1 MSFATLP
8 PELLDAIFEPLSKPT
23 LAALATT
30 CSSFTACADRHLYRR
45 LSLSSHARNLAAVHS
60 LAARPLLASYVRT
73 LDVDAEDDDV
83 QGLCSALQ
91 QALGSLSALTS
102 LELNVGTSD
111 GWLLQG
117 GAGGT
122 FPDLHHFATSLA
134 FDSNLVAFLL
144 RTPALVSLSLSSPVS
159 PMDVSALVLPTQ
171 AVPKLTQYTGPAS
184 LLRHLSLRPLTTLL
198 LSDDLTLEDVQYLR
212 LQGGPRAPSLSA
224 NTSLTTDD
232 GSAVPPTAVQVLSA
246 ITSAP
251 PALMI
256 EALAKACPDLTCLRV
271 MTTCAFWEA
280 PDLVSRNSV
289 PLSQR

>member
-1 MSFATLP
+1 MSFAALP
-8 PELLDAIFEPLSKPT
+8 PELLNAIFEPLSKPT

-30 CSSFTACADRHLYRR
+30 CSSFTACADRHLYRH

-73 LDVDAEDDDV
+73 LEVDAEDDDV

-91 QALGSLSALTS
+91 QALETLGALTS

-184 LLRHLSLRPLTTLL
+184 LLRHLSPRPLTTLL
-198 LSDDLTLEDVQYLR
+198 LSDDLTLEDVQYL
-212 LQGGPRAPSLSA
+212 QGGPRAPSLSA
-224 NTSLTTDD
+224 NTSLTTVD
-232 GSAVPPTAVQVLSA
+232 GSTVPPTAVQVLSA

-280 PDLVSRNSV
+280 PDLVSHNSV